1 MALPKKLKDFNLFGD
16 GNNWQGQIP
25 SITLPEL
32 ARSTEEYRGGGMD
45 GTVEIDM
52 GQNVIEFGWTAGG
65 MIAEIFDGFASPVHD
80 ASLLRFTGAYESD
93 ETGDITPVEI
103 VVRGRHKTINPG
115 TAEAGSNNQI
125 EVTTTCS
132 YFKLTVDGEEI
143 LEIDVPGMVLNV
155 RGVDRLAERRQALGL

>member
-32 ARSTEEYRGGGMD
+32 ARNMEEYRGGGMD
-45 GTVEIDM
+45 GTVEVDM

-65 MIAEIFDGFASPVHD
+65 MIPEIFDDYGTPTHD
-80 ASLLRFTGAYESD
+80 ASLLRFTGSYESD
-93 ETGDITPVEI
+93 ETGEITPVEI

-132 YFKLTVDGEEI
+132 YYKLTVDGEEI